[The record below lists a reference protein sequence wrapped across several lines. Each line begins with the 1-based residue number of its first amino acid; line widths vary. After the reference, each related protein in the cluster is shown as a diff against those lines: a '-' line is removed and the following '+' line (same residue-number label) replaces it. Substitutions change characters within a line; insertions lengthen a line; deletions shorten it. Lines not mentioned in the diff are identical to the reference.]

1 MKTEFIRSQIKA
13 VIQSRWPRAE
23 NIAINAEQ
31 GTATFLFNGR
41 VARWSMDSPTT
52 VSIAGSD
59 HGAWLRWTG
68 AELINRP
75 RIKTIEFTVKSI
87 PNYRF
92 SPWNTN
98 D

>member
-13 VIQSRWPRAE
+13 VIQSRWARAE

-31 GTATFLFNGR
+31 GTATFLFDGC
-41 VARWSMDSPTT
+41 VARWSTKSPAT

-59 HGAWLRWTG
+59 HGAWLRWTKAQPCLKTAG
-68 AELINRP
+68 FAV
-75 RIKTIEFTVKSI
+75 KTITLE
-87 PNYRF
+87 PN
-92 SPWNTN
+92 

>member
-31 GTATFLFNGR
+31 GTATFNFNGC
-41 VARWSMDSPTT
+41 VARWSMESPTT

-59 HGAWLRWTG
+59 HGAWLRWTK
-68 AELINRP
+68 AQPCL
-75 RIKTIEFTVKSI
+75 KTAAFTVKTISLEHK
-87 PNYRF
+87 
-92 SPWNTN
+92 
-98 D
+98 